1 MLKVNEDSTMTKLLE
16 TEIDLFGE
24 FQLTKGNNK
33 PSKMKRSIQ
42 VEENIKNPIIQLDS
56 EERYLQNE

>member
-1 MLKVNEDSTMTKLLE
+1 MLKVNEDSTLTKLLE
-16 TEIDLFGE
+16 TEIDLFGK

-42 VEENIKNPIIQLDS
+42 VEDNIKKKIIQLDS
-56 EERYLQNE
+56 EEIYLQNE

>member
-56 EERYLQNE
+56 EEIYLQNE

>member
-1 MLKVNEDSTMTKLLE
+1 MLKVNEDSTLTKLLE
-16 TEIDLFGE
+16 TEIDLFGK

-56 EERYLQNE
+56 EEIYLQNE

>member
-1 MLKVNEDSTMTKLLE
+1 MTKLLE

-56 EERYLQNE
+56 EEIYLQKWMSCLL

>member
-1 MLKVNEDSTMTKLLE
+1 MTKLLE

-56 EERYLQNE
+56 EERYLQNEWVVCCKLL

>member
-1 MLKVNEDSTMTKLLE
+1 MTKLLE

-56 EERYLQNE
+56 EEIYLQNEWVVCCKLL